1 MKKLCDILPY
11 FIKELDSNMN
21 KNEIITHCYIVIKH
35 FLNYNRSDTI
45 VFSNEYLTEEDIVKI
60 KNVVKELKSYKPIQ
74 YILSESFFC
83 DLRFFVN
90 EDVLIPRKETEE
102 LVNWIIHDNINTHKS
117 YLDIGTGSACII
129 ISLSKKLNG
138 DFEGVDVSKKALDIA
153 KKNCM
158 RHDVNIS
165 LNQLNILNDNLS
177 NNYDVIVSNPPYVLN
192 SEKQFLD
199 NNIFFEPDIALFVDD
214 SDPLIYYKKIIK
226 VASKYLKHNGLLYF
240 EINEKFGSDIIDL
253 LKNHGF
259 VNIELKKDINDK
271 HRMVKSVFK

>member
-1 MKKLCDILPY
+1 M
-11 FIKELDSNMN
+11 
-21 KNEIITHCYIVIKH
+21 
-35 FLNYNRSDTI
+35 
-45 VFSNEYLTEEDIVKI
+45 
-60 KNVVKELKSYKPIQ
+60 
-74 YILSESFFC
+74 
-83 DLRFFVN
+83 RFFVN

-192 SEKQFLD
+192 FEKQFLD

-271 HRMVKSVFK
+271 HRMIKSVFK